1 MATLTP
7 TRSPSPRGGQPRPP
21 AADETA
27 ARRRRRPPSVLGTVL
42 VVVLCL
48 AAAVALLPFA
58 WMISASFRP
67 RGDLIADPTS
77 LWPGVWTLQNYVNIW
92 QQIPFG
98 RQLLNTALFA
108 GTVAVVSVVLDSM
121 AGYALARF
129 AFPGQTVVLVV
140 VIAMLMLPPQ
150 VTLVPIYQVLV
161 QLGWTNTYQGLIVP
175 RAADAFG
182 IFFMRQFFLALPR
195 DLEDAARIDGASE
208 WRIFARVM
216 FPLAWPAAL
225 TIGLFNLLGNWN
237 DLLWPLIVTT
247 KTEMRTLPAGLALFK
262 GEHVTDYGLL
272 MAGSVLA
279 LLPML
284 VAFFLVQR
292 RFIEGIATTGLK

>member
-1 MATLTP
+1 MGTMTAPPPARSATL
-7 TRSPSPRGGQPRPP
+7 
-21 AADETA
+21 
-27 ARRRRRPPSVLGTVL
+27 RRPSSAMHILL

-48 AAAVALLPFA
+48 AAAVALLPFV
-58 WMISASFRP
+58 WMLSASIRP

-77 LWPGVWTLQNYVNIW
+77 IVPGAFTLENYVHIW
-92 QQIPFG
+92 HQIPFA
-98 RQLLNTALFA
+98 RQLGNTTLFA
-108 GTVAVVSVVLDSM
+108 GTVAVVSVLVDSM

-129 AFPGQTVVLVV
+129 TFPGQTVVLVV
-140 VIAMLMLPPQ
+140 IIATLMLPPQ
-150 VTLVPIYQVLV
+150 VTLVPIYNFLV
-161 QLGWTNTYQGLIVP
+161 DLGWVNTYQGLIVP
-175 RAADAFG
+175 RTADAFG

-195 DLEDAARIDGASE
+195 DLEDAGRVDGASE
-208 WRIFARVM
+208 VRIFATVM

-225 TIGLFNLLGNWN
+225 TVGLFNLLNNWN
-237 DLLWPLIVTT
+237 DLLWPLVVTT
-247 KTEMRTLPAGLALFK
+247 QTEMRTMPAGLALFK

-284 VAFFLVQR
+284 LAFFLVQR